1 MRGRKVCDVFLYYA
15 MARSLMCKSVC
26 DKKSREEEDLT
37 DKKVS
42 GHSFSSIE
50 DHGFWGKHFLESVL
64 KEFCFSWQYVFV
76 IIFMYHL
83 RAFVQFLLMTRI
95 SLIMCQ
101 VSHQLKVLKK
111 SNRLID
117 QLNNQIALQ

>member
-76 IIFMYHL
+76 IIFMYHSSCF
-83 RAFVQFLLMTRI
+83 RPIFVND
-95 SLIMCQ
+95 SNKPHY
-101 VSHQLKVLKK
+101 VSGK
-111 SNRLID
+111 SPVESS
-117 QLNNQIALQ
+117 QKE